1 MPLVEVAYARPDKQE
16 IVPVQVPEG
25 TTAIE
30 AVKLSGITA
39 IFPEI
44 DADSIDMGIFGK
56 VIKKPADHELR
67 DGDRVELYRPL
78 QIDPKQ
84 ARLNRAKK
92 KSESDQ

>member
-1 MPLVEVAYARPDKQE
+1 MPQVEVAYARPDKQE

-25 TTAIE
+25 ATAVQ

-56 VIKKPADHELR
+56 VIKNPADHELR

-92 KSESDQ
+92 KSGPDQ

>member
-1 MPLVEVAYARPDKQE
+1 MLKVEVAYARPDKQE
-16 IVPVQVPEG
+16 IVPVQVAEG

-30 AVKLSGITA
+30 AVNLSGITA
-39 IFPEI
+39 MFPEI
-44 DADSIDMGIFGK
+44 DAESIDMGIFGK

-84 ARLNRAKK
+84 ARLNRAKR
-92 KSESDQ
+92 KS